1 MEFGK
6 YKVCVLCLTYN
17 QSAYIIDTL
26 NGFCMQ
32 ETTFP
37 FVCTIIDDAS
47 TDGEQE
53 VIKKY
58 LQQNFDLNDETIV
71 RNEETDDYV
80 LTFARNKTNMNCFFA
95 VLYLKYNHYRIAK
108 DKFPYILEWLDNVK
122 YNATCEGDDYWIDP
136 HKLQKQVDF
145 LENHPDYVLCCHET
159 RRYYQDTGEMS
170 YQKHQIL
177 NKYPNGYS
185 FECSYDPWLTQ
196 TLTNVYRANFKGKD
210 IYLSMKRRYDVIFAY
225 FIRKSGLCFLM
236 PDVMSVY
243 RIHRGGI
250 CSGTPFVIFY
260 RNILDAFIELNQK
273 DDSSEAKEVL
283 LRHVNVNIGDLLLL
297 HEWKMIIQSIK
308 DVKEFVSF
316 GEFVRFLFTLPIYG
330 FHKILKIT
338 LCIVKNK
345 VKKGQ

>member
-1 MEFGK
+1 M
-6 YKVCVLCLTYN
+6 VRVSCMTYN
-17 QSAYIIDTL
+17 QAPYIEDAL

-37 FVCTIIDDAS
+37 FICTIIDDAS

-53 VIKKY
+53 VIKHY
-58 LQQNFDLNDETIV
+58 LQMHFDLSEKSMA
-71 RNEETDDYV
+71 RKEETDDYF
-80 LTFARNKTNMNCFFA
+80 LTFARHKTNHNCYFV
-95 VLYLKYNHYRIAK
+95 VLFLKYNHYRIAK

-243 RIHRGGI
+243 RIHKGGI
-250 CSGTPFVIFY
+250 CSGAPFASFHLA
-260 RNILDAFIELNQK
+260 ILDAFIELNQK
-273 DDSSEAKEVL
+273 DNSQEARNVL
-283 LRHVNVNIGDLLLL
+283 KRHVRVDFGDLLLL
-297 HEWKMIIQSIK
+297 REWSAIRRSI
-308 DVKEFVSF
+308 ESVSNF
-316 GEFVRFLFTLPIYG
+316 TSSGEFLVFLVALPFYG
-330 FHKILKIT
+330 IRHILRVF
-338 LCIVKNK
+338 CDAVKTKLKTNN
-345 VKKGQ
+345 VL